1 MGTNPRLRDRS
12 RGRRADSHI
21 TMGAA
26 GQGEGRK
33 GADLL
38 LEHCA
43 TLDRLVETRS
53 PVDDRLE
60 QELGSKLAQRLVH
73 ALAGDHRA
81 RPRVDR

>member
-1 MGTNPRLRDRS
+1 
-12 RGRRADSHI
+12 
-21 TMGAA
+21 MGAA
-26 GQGEGRK
+26 GEVDGRK

-43 TLDRLVETRS
+43 TLDRLGETRP
-53 PVDDRLE
+53 PVDNRLE
-60 QELGSKLAQRLVH
+60 QELGSKLARRLVY

>member
-1 MGTNPRLRDRS
+1 
-12 RGRRADSHI
+12 
-21 TMGAA
+21 MGAA
-26 GQGEGRK
+26 GHVEGTK

-43 TLDRLVETRS
+43 TLDRLGETRP

-60 QELGSKLAQRLVH
+60 QELGSKLAQRLVR

-81 RPRVDR
+81 RPRLDR